1 MNDDNLSQKFSLYS
15 GQPMLAYLAY
25 CLLPVGI
32 LSLVV
37 FWMGELMRWNS
48 TQPAGSWD
56 FLKQTGISYTIAGS
70 LCLVGCLI
78 TRTHRWSAEV
88 NSEEMALYP
97 IRFGRRKVAY
107 ETKFSRE
114 RLTLSRGIPTFELTL
129 GSKKFKVVRHGRG
142 VLKST
147 GWI

>member
-1 MNDDNLSQKFSLYS
+1 MNDDNLSQKFLLYS
-15 GQPMLAYLAY
+15 GQPMLAGMAY

-32 LSLVV
+32 LTLVV

-56 FLKQTGISYTIAGS
+56 FLKHLGISDTITGS
-70 LCLVGCLI
+70 LFLVGCLI

-88 NSEEMALYP
+88 NSEEMAICP

-107 ETKFSRE
+107 ETKFSKE
-114 RLTLSRGIPTFELTL
+114 QLTLSRGIYSFELTL
-129 GSKKFKVVRHGRG
+129 GSKKFKVVRHGRR